1 MSEKHQNLDAAVEQ
15 LSDFVSPY
23 GLAKIESAMRGKTIP
38 PQKLY
43 GYVRQ
48 GYIVASANST
58 GKIQIE
64 RAEAA
69 RYLATQAK

>member
-1 MSEKHQNLDAAVEQ
+1 MSANSQKLDTAVEQ
-15 LSDFVSPY
+15 LSDFQSPY
-23 GLAKIESAMRGKTIP
+23 RLSKIESAMRGKTIP

-48 GYIVASANST
+48 GYIVASTNST

>member
-1 MSEKHQNLDAAVEQ
+1 MSEKHQKLDTAIEQ

-23 GLAKIESAMRGKTIP
+23 GLAKIETAMRGKKIP

-48 GYIVASANST
+48 GYIKATTNST